1 MGNAGEEFD
10 GSMETKRILVVD
22 DEEIL
27 RMLIM
32 DTLEFE
38 GYAVEEAEDGKEG
51 FERIANESYD
61 LIILDYMMPHL
72 TGMEVLE
79 KIQPLQLEV
88 PIIML
93 TAKAQ
98 QQDRDM
104 AYQFGAKY
112 FMPKPFSPSELVA
125 LVNEILNG

>member
-1 MGNAGEEFD
+1 
-10 GSMETKRILVVD
+10 METKKILVVD

-27 RMLIM
+27 RMLIT

-51 FERIANESYD
+51 YERIVQDPFD
-61 LIILDYMMPHL
+61 LIILDYMMPYM

-79 KIQPLQLEV
+79 KIQPLQLGV

-98 QQDRDM
+98 QHDRDM
-104 AYQFGAKY
+104 AHQFGAKY

-125 LVNEILNG
+125 LVNDILNG

>member
-1 MGNAGEEFD
+1 MD
-10 GSMETKRILVVD
+10 TKKILVVD

-27 RMLIM
+27 RMLIT

-51 FERIANESYD
+51 YERIANEPFD

-79 KIQPLQLEV
+79 KIRPLDLQV

-98 QQDRDM
+98 QHDREM
-104 AYQFGAKY
+104 AHQLGAQY

-125 LVNEILNG
+125 LVNDILIA

>member
-1 MGNAGEEFD
+1 MG
-10 GSMETKRILVVD
+10 KRKILVVD

-27 RMLIM
+27 RMLIT

-38 GYAVEEAEDGKEG
+38 GYTIEEAEDGQEG
-51 FERIANESYD
+51 YEMIASTPFD
-61 LIILDYMMPHL
+61 LIILDYMMPRL

-79 KIQPLQLEV
+79 KIQPLALNV

-98 QQDRDM
+98 QADREM
-104 AYQFGAKY
+104 AHHFGASH
-112 FMPKPFSPSELVA
+112 FMPKPFSPADLVA
-125 LVNEILNG
+125 LVNQILQS